1 MTSYS
6 TRKKLTFTLTARPV
20 TMTWT
25 QSWAFSVI
33 CTYTIVQT
41 WITVA
46 WIHWNN
52 KILYTNSWCSKSNTI
67 HIYTCITI
75 TLFLLRSSCV
85 RQEIIPTTFQCLTQ
99 ARTWISNVICHDLF
113 CVQWFEV
120 RDCSFC
126 WYLWSCWLSF
136 HKSNTTGATSV
147 AEVSSYPSG
156 APQPIFCLGCSCCP
170 IFSAVVLSVLYFWF
184 CKLFLQ

>member
-52 KILYTNSWCSKSNTI
+52 KVLYTNSWCSKSNTI

-75 TLFLLRSSCV
+75 TLFLSCSIHYAHLVFDRKLSLLHFNAWPKRGPGFPMSYVMIFFVFNDLRW
-85 RQEIIPTTFQCLTQ
+85 EIVHF
-99 ARTWISNVICHDLF
+99 VDICGVVDSLF
-113 CVQWFEV
+113 IRVTRRV
-120 RDCSFC
+120 P
-126 WYLWSCWLSF
+126 L
-136 HKSNTTGATSV
+136 V
-147 AEVSSYPSG
+147 
-156 APQPIFCLGCSCCP
+156 
-170 IFSAVVLSVLYFWF
+170 
-184 CKLFLQ
+184 